1 MERREFILIGAGICA
16 TACLPK
22 LPFLSLSVPIVKGQY
37 LVSNRVYFNWA
48 AKFEDGETLEI
59 YNPGMK
65 PTNTKITI
73 SKVDRVTNTI
83 WFEVV

>member
-37 LVSNRVYFNWA
+37 LVSNA

-65 PTNTKITI
+65 PTNTIITI